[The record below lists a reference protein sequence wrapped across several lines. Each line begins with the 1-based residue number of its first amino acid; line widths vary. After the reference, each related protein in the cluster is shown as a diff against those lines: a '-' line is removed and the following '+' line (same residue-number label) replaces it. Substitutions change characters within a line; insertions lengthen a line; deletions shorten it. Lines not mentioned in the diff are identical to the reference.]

1 MVPHH
6 IGMGRRDGLDLS
18 KGYGRENECCEKNDD
33 GKDAHGAQ
41 YGAEPKYRQGAQ
53 RRLERTVLRS
63 GAIWRDDTVSFSCGI
78 AEVLVRARM
87 VRIMRRKG
95 RNSYIVSNITDVYF

>member
-1 MVPHH
+1 MIFSCYVFFAVMVAQDV
-6 IGMGRRDGLDLS
+6 GVRGGEGLGLS
-18 KGYGRENECCEKNDD
+18 KGNGRENEESQENYD

-78 AEVLVRARM
+78 AEVLVKSKNGENNEEER
-87 VRIMRRKG
+87 
-95 RNSYIVSNITDVYF
+95 SE